1 MKILFKLKRFK
12 ILICLS
18 YIFLLLSFKVNA
30 ITCKALF
37 GKSQIET
44 IDDKNKQYRK
54 IVLDTRN
61 IKREEVPIIK
71 FEELNEINAISVD
84 GKGNDGAIIANLGNK
99 KVFVKISNF
108 QNENVNFFSKRSIN
122 HVINEIRF
130 SIILHKIGLGPK
142 FYGLVKFPNGK
153 LGLVYENITGIS
165 VQLYESYF
173 SLTENQKRKLLL
185 YEYILNAAGI
195 RPRDFAFIAHSNGN
209 DIYIIDTEFYQI
221 VEPFNPWISFS
232 FYANKKGISEELD

>member
-1 MKILFKLKRFK
+1 MKIVLKLKRKQLF
-12 ILICLS
+12 LS
-18 YIFLLLSFKVNA
+18 LFYIFLLFSFRLNA
-30 ITCKALF
+30 NTCKALF

-44 IDDKNKQYRK
+44 IEDKSKQYRK
-54 IVLDTRN
+54 IVLDNQN
-61 IKREEVPIIK
+61 IKLEEVPIINYEQLK
-71 FEELNEINAISVD
+71 EINSIKVD

-142 FYGLVKFPNGK
+142 FYGLVQFPNGK
-153 LGLVYENITGIS
+153 LGLVYENITGNS

-173 SLTENQKRKLLL
+173 SLTENQRKKLLL

-209 DIYIIDTEFYQI
+209 DIYVIDTEFYQI